1 MSCESHWEENVRL
14 ADGNK
19 WRPPKNYRPVSL
31 TSLTSKVMEQI
42 VYCQISRH
50 LSTNRIISLHQ
61 HGFQRGLSCQT
72 QLITVIYE
80 WALVL
85 DVHGQVDVVFLDFA
99 KAFDSVPQERLLLKA
114 DYFVIRI
121 KTNIWLRS
129 FLTGRSQR
137 VLINGSASS
146 WSPVVPGVP
155 QGTVLGPILFLMFI
169 NDLPTNTTSGIK
181 LFVDDCVLYR
191 PINSVSDHFALQ
203 RDLDQLEKWAYIWQM
218 KIAPTKCFVMSVTLK
233 NSPSQFSYSLCNAQL
248 DGASHQKYL
257 GVYIT
262 CTWSL
267 QLQCDEAKKKAMRVL
282 RILQRNLSSCDW
294 SVEASAYLSLVRP
307 IVEYATVAWSPH
319 TNKGIDCIDSFQCRA
334 ARFVKSDYSR
344 YSSVSSML
352 TDLNWPSLQ
361 SRRRICDLGMFYKIH
376 RGQDIFLP
384 YDLTS
389 VPVYGRTRASHDFKI
404 RLPSSSVDAYKHVSS
419 ILRGTRYQ
427 LMLLVRHLTQNLPE
441 ECPLL

>member
-1 MSCESHWEENVRL
+1 MSCESHWEENVSL

-31 TSLTSKVMEQI
+31 TSLTCKVMEHI
-42 VYCQISRH
+42 VYCQIPRH
-50 LSTNRIISLHQ
+50 LSVNRISSPHQ

-99 KAFDSVPQERLLLKA
+99 KVFDSVLHERLLLKA
-114 DYFVIRI
+114 DYFGIRN

-137 VLINGSASS
+137 VVINGSASS
-146 WSPVVPGVP
+146 WSPVVSGVP
-155 QGTVLGPILFLMFI
+155 QGTVLGAILFLMFI

-203 RDLDQLEKWAYIWQM
+203 RDLDQLEKWAYTWQM
-218 KIAPTKCFVMSVTLK
+218 KFAPTKCFVMSVTLK

-248 DGASHQKYL
+248 DGACHQKYL
-257 GVYIT
+257 ADHIT
-262 CTWSL
+262 CTWSW

-282 RILQRNLSSCDW
+282 RILQSSLSSCDR
-294 SVEASAYLSLVRP
+294 SVKARAYLSLVHP
-307 IVEYATVAWSPH
+307 TVENATVAWSPH
-319 TNKGIDCIDSFQCRA
+319 TNNGIAWIESVQRHA
-334 ARFVKSDYSR
+334 ARFVNSDYSR
-344 YSSVSSML
+344 YGGHVFGERNSTFESNPTFTDMHVS
-352 TDLNWPSLQ
+352 
-361 SRRRICDLGMFYKIH
+361 F
-376 RGQDIFLP
+376 IF
-384 YDLTS
+384 S
-389 VPVYGRTRASHDFKI
+389 KVPMDTLV
-404 RLPSSSVDAYKHVSS
+404 LPSSSP
-419 ILRGTRYQ
+419 
-427 LMLLVRHLTQNLPE
+427 N
-441 ECPLL
+441 

>member
-1 MSCESHWEENVRL
+1 MSCESHWEENVSL

-19 WRPPKNYRPVSL
+19 WRPHKKYRPVSL
-31 TSLTSKVMEQI
+31 TPLTSKVMEHI

-50 LSTNRIISLHQ
+50 LSTNRIISPHQ
-61 HGFQRGLSCQT
+61 HGFQPGLSCET

-85 DVHGQVDVVFLDFA
+85 NVHGQVDVMFLDFA
-99 KAFDSVPQERLLLKA
+99 NAFDSVHHERLLLKA
-114 DYFVIRI
+114 DYYGIRN
-121 KTNIWLRS
+121 KTNTWLQS

-137 VLINGSASS
+137 AVIHGSASS
-146 WSPVVPGVP
+146 WSPVISGVP

-169 NDLPTNTTSGIK
+169 YDLPTNTTSGIK
-181 LFVDDCVLYR
+181 LFADDCVLYR

-203 RDLDQLEKWAYIWQM
+203 RDLDQLEKWAYTWQM
-218 KIAPTKCFVMSVTLK
+218 KFATTKCFVMSVPLK

-248 DGASHQKYL
+248 DGACHQKYL

-262 CTWSL
+262 CALSW

-282 RILQRNLSSCDW
+282 KILQRNLSSRDR
-294 SVEASAYLSLVRP
+294 SVKTRAYLSLVRP
-307 IVEYATVAWSPH
+307 TVEYATVAWSPH
-319 TNKGIDCIDSFQCRA
+319 TNKWIDCIESVQRRA
-334 ARFVKSDYSR
+334 ARFVNSDYNR
-344 YSSVSSML
+344 YGSVSSML

-376 RGQDIFLP
+376 RGHVNISLP

-389 VPVYGRTRASHDFKI
+389 VPAYGRTRTKHDFKI
-404 RLPSSSVDAYKHVSS
+404 RLPSSSVDVYKHSFYVRSIPTWNAFSADVVSS
-419 ILRGTRYQ
+419 AS
-427 LMLLVRHLTQNLPE
+427 
-441 ECPLL
+441 